1 MGESGQLYFLVTLAS
16 GKTRGTHCTGVWVG
30 STAVLRYYPR
40 NFLELLTE
48 TTMNLSYDQGYT
60 DLSKT

>member
-1 MGESGQLYFLVTLAS
+1 MGESGQLHFLVALSS

-30 STAVLRYYPR
+30 STAGFRYYPR
-40 NFLELLTE
+40 NFLELLRE
-48 TTMNLSYDQGYT
+48 TAVNLSHDQGCT